1 MDGRAAALAT
11 AAAAAATATLCYCA
25 PPSAPAGPRRLV
37 VVGTG
42 AERDLADAHKWVGLS
57 SILLFS
63 LGKDGDLV
71 QEFELPD
78 VGVSSQV

>member
-1 MDGRAAALAT
+1 
-11 AAAAAATATLCYCA
+11 
-25 PPSAPAGPRRLV
+25 V

-42 AERDLADAHKWVGLS
+42 AERDPADAHKWVGLS